1 MTSALQLVGL
11 SKHFENKPVLQHL
24 DWSVARGKVI
34 GLLGRNGAGKTTLL
48 ECAIGLREAD
58 QGQAFVMGESSS
70 NLSDTVRAKIAYVPQ
85 NSELFEWMTGREMLG
100 YFKTLYPRWN
110 AAKLDHL
117 IGKWDIDID
126 KKIAKLSDGQKQ
138 RLSIIRAL
146 AHDPEFLILDE
157 PVASLDPLG
166 RREFLNELINGVIE
180 QQTTVIFSTHIL
192 SDLERIAMDVA
203 FLREGKIVLQGE
215 LDHILESTYKVEGD
229 AAQLQSFLQTLPT
242 QTRSI
247 TRVAQLAKQSASN
260 APILLEMSS
269 PQAQELR
276 EHHPQLTINSMN
288 LEDLFI
294 EVTQ

>member
-1 MTSALQLVGL
+1 MTPALQLLGI
-11 SKHFENKPVLQHL
+11 SKHFENNSVLHNL
-24 DWSVARGKVI
+24 DWTVARGKVI

-48 ECAIGLREAD
+48 ECALGLREVD
-58 QGQAFVMGESSS
+58 QGQAFVMGDASSK
-70 NLSDTVRAKIAYVPQ
+70 LSDTVRANIAYVPQ
-85 NSELFEWMTGREMLG
+85 HSELFEWMTGREMLG
-100 YFKTLYPRWN
+100 YFKTMYPRWN
-110 AAKLDHL
+110 TAKVDNL
-117 IGKWDIDID
+117 IHKWDIDID
-126 KKIAKLSDGQKQ
+126 KKIAKLSGGQKQ

-203 FLREGKIVLQGE
+203 FLRDGKIVLQGE

-229 AAQLQSFLQTLPT
+229 AMPLHVFLQTLPAQGLKLSSTNTT
-242 QTRSI
+242 Q
-247 TRVAQLAKQSASN
+247 V
-260 APILLEMSS
+260 LLTLNSL
-269 PQAQELR
+269 QAQELR
-276 EHHPQLTINSMN
+276 QQHPHLTINSMN

>member
-1 MTSALQLVGL
+1 MTPALQLVGI
-11 SKHFENKPVLQHL
+11 SKHFEKNAVLNNL
-24 DWSVARGKVI
+24 DWTVARGKVI

-48 ECAIGLREAD
+48 ECALGLRETD
-58 QGQAFVMGESSS
+58 RGQAFVMGEVCQH
-70 NLSDTVRAKIAYVPQ
+70 LSDTVRSKIAYVPQ
-85 NSELFEWMTGREMLG
+85 NSELFEWMTGREMLD
-100 YFKTLYPRWN
+100 YFKTMYPRWN
-110 AAKLDHL
+110 AEKVENLVR
-117 IGKWDIDID
+117 KWDIDID
-126 KKIAKLSDGQKQ
+126 KKIAKLSGGQKQ

-192 SDLERIAMDVA
+192 SDLERIAMEIA

-215 LDHILESTYKVEGD
+215 LDHLLENTFKVEVE
-229 AAQLQSFLQTLPT
+229 AAQRQKFIQNLPT
-242 QTRSI
+242 QVELLTSS
-247 TRVAQLAKQSASN
+247 TDVN
-260 APILLEMSS
+260 APILLKMTV
-269 PQAQELR
+269 QLAQEMR
-276 EHHPQLTINSMN
+276 EQHPDIRITSMN

>member
-1 MTSALQLVGL
+1 MTPALQLLGV
-11 SKHFENKPVLQHL
+11 SKHFEKNSVLQNL

-48 ECAIGLREAD
+48 ECALGLRETD
-58 QGQAFVMGESSS
+58 QGQAFVMGEASQQ
-70 NLSDTVRAKIAYVPQ
+70 LSDTVRSKIAYVPQ
-85 NSELFEWMTGREMLG
+85 NSELFEWMTGREMLD

-110 AAKLDHL
+110 ATKVNHL
-117 IGKWDIDID
+117 ISKWRIDID
-126 KKIAKLSDGQKQ
+126 KKIAKLSGGQKQ

-166 RREFLNELINGVIE
+166 RREFLNELIHSVIE

-203 FLREGKIVLQGE
+203 FLRDGKIVLQGE

-229 AAQLQSFLQTLPT
+229 TMSMQIFLQTLPAQAVQLSGTNAT
-242 QTRSI
+242 Q
-247 TRVAQLAKQSASN
+247 V
-260 APILLEMSS
+260 LLTLS
-269 PQAQELR
+269 PLQAQELR
-276 EHHPQLTINSMN
+276 QQHPSLTINSMN

>member
-1 MTSALQLVGL
+1 MTSALQLVGI
-11 SKHFENKPVLQHL
+11 SKHFENNAVLHNL
-24 DWSVARGKVI
+24 DWTVARGKVI

-48 ECAIGLREAD
+48 ECALGLRETD
-58 QGQAFVMGESSS
+58 QGQAFVMGEASSK
-70 NLSDTVRAKIAYVPQ
+70 LSDTVRAKIAFVPQ

-100 YFKTLYPRWN
+100 YFKTMYPRWN
-110 AAKLDHL
+110 ADKVDNL
-117 IGKWDIDID
+117 IRKWNIDID
-126 KKIAKLSDGQKQ
+126 KKIAKLSGGQKQ

-166 RREFLNELINGVIE
+166 RREFLNELINSVIE

-203 FLREGKIVLQGE
+203 FLRDGKIVLQGE
-215 LDHILESTYKVEGD
+215 LDHILESTYKIEGGLTRLQD
-229 AAQLQSFLQTLPT
+229 LLQSLP
-242 QTRSI
+242 
-247 TRVAQLAKQSASN
+247 AQIAQISNAINTSN
-260 APILLEMSS
+260 APILLKMSTH
-269 PQAQELR
+269 QAQELR
-276 EHHPQLTINSMN
+276 EQHPHLTINSMN

>member
-1 MTSALQLVGL
+1 MTPALQLVGI
-11 SKHFENKPVLQHL
+11 SKHFEKNAVLNNL
-24 DWSVARGKVI
+24 DWTVARGKVI

-48 ECAIGLREAD
+48 ECALGLRETD
-58 QGQAFVMGESSS
+58 QGQSFVMGEVCQH
-70 NLSDTVRAKIAYVPQ
+70 LSDTVRSKIAYVPQ
-85 NSELFEWMTGREMLG
+85 NSELFEWMTGREMLD
-100 YFKTLYPRWN
+100 YFKTMYPRWN
-110 AAKLDHL
+110 AEKVENLVR
-117 IGKWDIDID
+117 KWDIDID
-126 KKIAKLSDGQKQ
+126 KKIAKLSGGQKQ

-192 SDLERIAMDVA
+192 SDLERIAMEIA

-215 LDHILESTYKVEGD
+215 LDHLLENTFKVEVE
-229 AAQLQSFLQTLPT
+229 AAQRQKFIQNLPT
-242 QTRSI
+242 QVDLLTSG
-247 TRVAQLAKQSASN
+247 TGAD
-260 APILLEMSS
+260 APILLKMTV
-269 PQAQELR
+269 QLAQEMR
-276 EHHPQLTINSMN
+276 EQHPDIRINSMN